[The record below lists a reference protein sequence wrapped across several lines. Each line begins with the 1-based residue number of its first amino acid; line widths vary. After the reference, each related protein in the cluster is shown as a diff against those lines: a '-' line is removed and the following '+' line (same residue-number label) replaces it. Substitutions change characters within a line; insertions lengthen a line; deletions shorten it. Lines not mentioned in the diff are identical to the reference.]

1 MTCSVLLPYTD
12 YGETCGF
19 FVYIGKDRH
28 SDRYVHEFRPKPDM
42 AAWLAEQSP
51 EAWYRTVVTGE
62 GEMACFTH
70 LEVFFPTEAQALL
83 FKLTWA

>member
-12 YGETCGF
+12 YGETCAF
-19 FVYIGKDRH
+19 SVYIGREADTGH
-28 SDRYVHEFRPKPDM
+28 YVHEFRPDPPM
-42 AAWLAEQSP
+42 AAWLAEQAP
-51 EAWYRTVVTGE
+51 DAWYRTVVTGE
-62 GEMACFTH
+62 GDMACFTH